1 MFSMTHGWIV
11 KMPIIRILTVV
22 ISVLGLS
29 LSGAWAS
36 ENSTPPPLADL
47 FGGPFELVDQDGIA
61 RSDKDFRGKFMLIYL
76 GYVNCPA
83 ICPANLEQMA
93 VALEELGMDA
103 KKVQPIFITLDPAR
117 DTPGKLKEFVANFG
131 PEFTGLTG
139 TEAQIQAVVKAYK
152 AIRRKVTLPE
162 QKLPDEYL
170 VFHSTLMHFI
180 GPDGRF
186 LTFFPHNTS
195 GVEMAAR
202 MRKYLV
208 RLSSS

>member
-1 MFSMTHGWIV
+1 MMLSMARGLIA
-11 KMPIIRILTVV
+11 MMGIIRILSV
-22 ISVLGLS
+22 ILSLLGLGF
-29 LSGAWAS
+29 SGAWAS

-93 VALEELGMDA
+93 VALEELGTEA
-103 KKVQPIFITLDPAR
+103 KKIQPIFISLDPVR
-117 DTPGKLKEFVANFG
+117 DTPAKVKEFVSNFG

-139 TEAQIQAVVKAYK
+139 TEAQIKVVVKAYK

-162 QKLPDEYL
+162 QKSPDEYL
-170 VFHSTLMHFI
+170 VFHSTLMHLI

-195 GVEMAAR
+195 GVEMAKR
-202 MRKYLV
+202 MRKYLT
-208 RLSSS
+208 RSPS